1 MLTASSPMTAISGE
15 LDSAIDDTPALSR
28 GGIAVTSVLAERSR
42 APHADEGEVDR
53 DHDRVQARASQLCS
67 AH

>member
-1 MLTASSPMTAISGE
+1 MLTASSPMTAISGG

-42 APHADEGEVDR
+42 APQCR
-53 DHDRVQARASQLCS
+53 
-67 AH
+67 